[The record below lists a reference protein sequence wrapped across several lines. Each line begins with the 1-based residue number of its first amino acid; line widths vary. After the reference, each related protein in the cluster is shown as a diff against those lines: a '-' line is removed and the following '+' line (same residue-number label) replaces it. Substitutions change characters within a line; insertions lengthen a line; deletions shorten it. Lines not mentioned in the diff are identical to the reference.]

1 MRTSFCPLLTMSTW
15 KPASG
20 HILYLSAL
28 HSCYS
33 ISTLSGA
40 LSLCISNCC
49 SDHLR
54 RPRTPELQSPRILF
68 QTTPVCTA
76 WSSAKP
82 HEGVLPSFN
91 AKESVTQNQFFSI
104 IQTNEYRSSGRARLS
119 KLSAHGLLLT
129 LMPSKKLSDAERL
142 AALEAE
148 NKRLK
153 RQARAQKYFESRVTL
168 SKQRKPVVEKVVLL
182 IQAEI
187 NFYHQFQDGWPI
199 RDILARYLSNKSSR
213 NKQDIEAERKD
224 AKADSRK
231 RRRDASENSSDEEEG
246 EDQEDEEDS
255 AGEDELHK
263 GYDTDHEDLAKGKR
277 KRKGPSPSRGKARIR
292 DAEPAKK
299 KSDKRA
305 VELMFLKK
313 SSVPTKR
320 AKKIKAKKN
329 IIVSDSEDGEQRR
342 RSVSLAGENS
352 PRRRTDLVHAKGKA
366 GSHQDLTAI
375 DHTDNLATRSKG
387 KSVRA
392 FSELTNA
399 NEISTFRD
407 NLSLINQCPVVG
419 CDEDMPVEPSDA
431 LTDLIHTYNELRC
444 VSEPFDNGEHL
455 TEVKDAICTEIRA
468 GNVKMDGQDQAWTDF
483 CEKVPDIDALRRDLS
498 IQKRVAY
505 LKNVG
510 YFGGMGEF
518 VIMNTL
524 TAACR
529 IYRPELFAP
538 LEPREFLDFIVIP
551 HVATFLMA
559 QDYHDGDIDKPQ
571 FLGCYR
577 RMLWSSAE
585 YGRIVFPWPRHD
597 NKDATIIEE
606 ANEKLS
612 DYIKLE
618 RPRENSKHQDIS
630 LKSPSPSN
638 AKARVPSISATSP
651 HRSEEIG
658 HAPEGGPNERR
669 ARCQPA
675 LEHMDCDPVVPPKIR
690 DKKQRPRQI
699 ETLKSVTLSTHPEG
713 RTNSYSP
720 LQNTLE
726 GIGWGHRTHMF
737 LIVLNV
743 GRMMVFAP
751 TIFFALS
758 LAASAYT
765 L

>member
-1 MRTSFCPLLTMSTW
+1 
-15 KPASG
+15 
-20 HILYLSAL
+20 
-28 HSCYS
+28 
-33 ISTLSGA
+33 
-40 LSLCISNCC
+40 
-49 SDHLR
+49 
-54 RPRTPELQSPRILF
+54 
-68 QTTPVCTA
+68 
-76 WSSAKP
+76 
-82 HEGVLPSFN
+82 
-91 AKESVTQNQFFSI
+91 
-104 IQTNEYRSSGRARLS
+104 
-119 KLSAHGLLLT
+119 
-129 LMPSKKLSDAERL
+129 
-142 AALEAE
+142 
-148 NKRLK
+148 
-153 RQARAQKYFESRVTL
+153 
-168 SKQRKPVVEKVVLL
+168 
-182 IQAEI
+182 
-187 NFYHQFQDGWPI
+187 
-199 RDILARYLSNKSSR
+199 
-213 NKQDIEAERKD
+213 
-224 AKADSRK
+224 
-231 RRRDASENSSDEEEG
+231 
-246 EDQEDEEDS
+246 
-255 AGEDELHK
+255 
-263 GYDTDHEDLAKGKR
+263 
-277 KRKGPSPSRGKARIR
+277 
-292 DAEPAKK
+292 
-299 KSDKRA
+299 
-305 VELMFLKK
+305 MFLKK

-329 IIVSDSEDGEQRR
+329 IIVSDSEDGEQDIFFENAPEPRSPQRR

-468 GNVKMDGQDQAWTDF
+468 GNVKMDGQDQGWPSVIDFLDLRSRVLLIINTHLNRFVGNRQQITSSLAWTDF

-612 DYIKLE
+612 VFL
-618 RPRENSKHQDIS
+618 
-630 LKSPSPSN
+630 
-638 AKARVPSISATSP
+638 
-651 HRSEEIG
+651 
-658 HAPEGGPNERR
+658 
-669 ARCQPA
+669 
-675 LEHMDCDPVVPPKIR
+675 
-690 DKKQRPRQI
+690 DKD
-699 ETLKSVTLSTHPEG
+699 S
-713 RTNSYSP
+713 
-720 LQNTLE
+720 
-726 GIGWGHRTHMF
+726 F
-737 LIVLNV
+737 L
-743 GRMMVFAP
+743 A
-751 TIFFALS
+751 
-758 LAASAYT
+758 
-765 L
+765 